1 MRVSVVLFALAMLL
15 LPVRAEKPIQVTPVT
30 VEQLE
35 ATLASSRGVA
45 DDRLA
50 EQLSDLELTQRLGT
64 VRQAHLDAA
73 LPGPASRRALATLAD
88 AAEFLDLPLVDILS
102 TPAPDHA
109 RQTALLSLTR
119 AYVVKTILKLP
130 NFFATRDTT
139 NFERAAEKS
148 AAPAANADH
157 HFPLHPVSHSTV
169 TVLYR
174 DNRELVAKG
183 NGRDAYTKQL
193 RTIGE
198 FGPILA
204 TVLQDAARGRV
215 TWSHWEYG
223 PNGPMAVFR
232 YDISKEE
239 SHYMVSN
246 VDIEQGSQRDPAY
259 HGEIG
264 VDTEDGSILRLTSI
278 ADMRPDNPITSA
290 NILVNYGPVEIGGV
304 AYTCPVKSVALSRV
318 RMVVQELNFS
328 TGAVE
333 GSSLGPAKV
342 YLNEVLFKDYHR
354 FRADARILAGDAADP
369 DVSASANSP
378 R

>member
-1 MRVSVVLFALAMLL
+1 
-15 LPVRAEKPIQVTPVT
+15 
-30 VEQLE
+30 
-35 ATLASSRGVA
+35 
-45 DDRLA
+45 
-50 EQLSDLELTQRLGT
+50 
-64 VRQAHLDAA
+64 
-73 LPGPASRRALATLAD
+73 
-88 AAEFLDLPLVDILS
+88 
-102 TPAPDHA
+102 
-109 RQTALLSLTR
+109 
-119 AYVVKTILKLP
+119 
-130 NFFATRDTT
+130 
-139 NFERAAEKS
+139 
-148 AAPAANADH
+148 
-157 HFPLHPVSHSTV
+157 
-169 TVLYR
+169 
-174 DNRELVAKG
+174 
-183 NGRDAYTKQL
+183 
-193 RTIGE
+193 
-198 FGPILA
+198 
-204 TVLQDAARGRV
+204 
-215 TWSHWEYG
+215 
-223 PNGPMAVFR
+223 MAVFR